1 MNSDS
6 NSSSSSSSGLFDY
19 MVNDYVE
26 WHESITQRRKEDDL
40 IEEAINIA
48 VVPFVTSP
56 YQVPFTL
63 EPTYQRWYV
72 PRDREYADIQL
83 YNDYFSPQPLYPD
96 NMFRRRFRM
105 RKNVFTRI
113 VNKLSESDVYFQ
125 QRPDATGRLGASPL
139 QKCTAAIRMLAYGT
153 SADAVDGYL
162 KIASSTAREGLA
174 HFVEG
179 VVAQFGPKYLR
190 RASTMDAEQ
199 LLRESYVRGFPGMM
213 GSIDCMHWEWKNCPR
228 AWKGMY
234 QGRSKTATVIL
245 EAVASQD
252 LWIWH
257 AFFGTP
263 GSCNDINVLQ
273 RSPVFSDI
281 CEGKAPEVTFNVNG
295 NTYNMGYYLTD
306 GIYPKWATFIPAI
319 KHPQTGKHKLFTKKQ
334 ESYRKDVERAFGVLQ
349 ARFAIIR
356 QPSLAWSTEILLKIV
371 MACIIMHNM
380 IVEDERDGYLH
391 YDATEF
397 INDQPQNLAGSPT
410 GNNNQ
415 PFTVRSGRL
424 DRLNLNG
431 YMENRNNVRDRET
444 HIALKNDLVEHIWG
458 RFGNE

>member
-6 NSSSSSSSGLFDY
+6 NSSSSSNSGLFDY
-19 MVNDYVE
+19 MVNNYVE
-26 WHESITQRRKEDDL
+26 WHESITQRRKEDEL

-83 YNDYFSPQPLYPD
+83 YNDYFSPQPL
-96 NMFRRRFRM
+96 
-105 RKNVFTRI
+105 
-113 VNKLSESDVYFQ
+113 S
-125 QRPDATGRLGASPL
+125 DATGRLGASTL
-139 QKCTAAIRMLAYGT
+139 QKCTAAIQMLAYGT
-153 SADAVDGYL
+153 SADAVDEYL
-162 KIASSTAREGLA
+162 KIALSTAREGLA

-179 VVAQFGPKYLR
+179 VVAQFGPEYLR
-190 RASTMDAEQ
+190 RASTMDTEQ

-213 GSIDCMHWEWKNCPR
+213 GNIDCMHWEWKNFPR

-234 QGRSKTATVIL
+234 QGRSKTTTVIL

-356 QPSLAWSTEILLKIV
+356 QPSLAWSTEILWKIV

-380 IVEDERDGYLH
+380 IVEDERDGHLH
-391 YDATEF
+391 YDAIEF

-424 DRLNLNG
+424 DRLNLNV

-444 HIALKNDLVEHIWG
+444 HIALKNDLVEHIWE

>member
-26 WHESITQRRKEDDL
+26 WHESITQRKKEDEL
-40 IEEAINIA
+40 IEEAINTT
-48 VVPFVTSP
+48 VVPFVTST

-83 YNDYFSPQPLYPD
+83 YNDYFSPQPLYPA

-113 VNKLSESDVYFQ
+113 VNQLSESDVYFQ
-125 QRPDATGRLGASPL
+125 QRSDATGRLGASPL

-153 SADAVDGYL
+153 SADAVDEYL

-179 VVAQFGPKYLR
+179 VVAQFGPEYLR
-190 RASTMDAEQ
+190 RANIMDTER
-199 LLRESYVRGFPGMM
+199 LLRESYARGFPGCCFARLVDMA
-213 GSIDCMHWEWKNCPR
+213 R
-228 AWKGMY
+228 
-234 QGRSKTATVIL
+234 
-245 EAVASQD
+245 
-252 LWIWH
+252 
-257 AFFGTP
+257 FFGTP

-306 GIYPKWATFIPAI
+306 GIYPKWATFIPTI

-356 QPSLAWSTEILLKIV
+356 QPSLAWSTGILWKIV
-371 MACIIMHNM
+371 MTCIIMHNM

-397 INDQPQNLAGSPT
+397 INDQPQNVAESST
-410 GNNNQ
+410 SNNNQ
-415 PFTVRSGRL
+415 PFIVRSG
-424 DRLNLNG
+424 
-431 YMENRNNVRDRET
+431 
-444 HIALKNDLVEHIWG
+444 
-458 RFGNE
+458 

>member
-26 WHESITQRRKEDDL
+26 WHESITQRQKEDEL
-40 IEEAINIA
+40 IEEAINTA
-48 VVPFVTSP
+48 VVPFVTST

-72 PRDREYADIQL
+72 PRDREYVDIKL
-83 YNDYFSPQPLYPD
+83 YNDYFSPQPLYPA
-96 NMFRRRFRM
+96 NMFRQRFRM
-105 RKNVFTRI
+105 T
-113 VNKLSESDVYFQ
+113 
-125 QRPDATGRLGASPL
+125 
-139 QKCTAAIRMLAYGT
+139 IRMLAYGT
-153 SADAVDGYL
+153 SADAVDEYL
-162 KIASSTAREGLA
+162 KIASSIAREGLA

-179 VVAQFGPKYLR
+179 VVAQFGPEYLR
-190 RASTMDAEQ
+190 RANIMDTKR
-199 LLRESYVRGFPGMM
+199 LLRESYARGFPGMM

-234 QGRSKTATVIL
+234 QGRSKTSTVIL

-306 GIYPKWATFIPAI
+306 
-319 KHPQTGKHKLFTKKQ
+319 
-334 ESYRKDVERAFGVLQ
+334 
-349 ARFAIIR
+349 
-356 QPSLAWSTEILLKIV
+356 
-371 MACIIMHNM
+371 
-380 IVEDERDGYLH
+380 DERDGYLH

-397 INDQPQNLAGSPT
+397 INDQPQNVAESST
-410 GNNNQ
+410 SNNNQ

-458 RFGNE
+458 RFGDE

>member
-1 MNSDS
+1 
-6 NSSSSSSSGLFDY
+6 
-19 MVNDYVE
+19 
-26 WHESITQRRKEDDL
+26 
-40 IEEAINIA
+40 
-48 VVPFVTSP
+48 
-56 YQVPFTL
+56 
-63 EPTYQRWYV
+63 
-72 PRDREYADIQL
+72 
-83 YNDYFSPQPLYPD
+83 
-96 NMFRRRFRM
+96 MFRRRFRM

-113 VNKLSESDVYFQ
+113 VNQLSESDVYFQ
-125 QRPDATGRLGASPL
+125 QRSDAIGRLGASPL

-153 SADAVDGYL
+153 SANAVDEYL

-179 VVAQFGPKYLR
+179 VVAQFGPEYLR
-190 RASTMDAEQ
+190 RANTMDTER
-199 LLRESYVRGFPGMM
+199 LLRESYARGFPGMM
-213 GSIDCMHWEWKNCPR
+213 GSIDCMHWEWKNCSR

-234 QGRSKTATVIL
+234 QGRSKTAMVIL
-245 EAVASQD
+245 EVVASQD

-306 GIYPKWATFIPAI
+306 GINPKWATFIPAI

-349 ARFAIIR
+349 ARFTIIR
-356 QPSLAWSTEILLKIV
+356 QPSLAWSTEILWKIV

-397 INDQPQNLAGSPT
+397 INDQPQNVAESST
-410 GNNNQ
+410 SNNNQ

>member
-19 MVNDYVE
+19 MVNDFVE
-26 WHESITQRRKEDDL
+26 WHESITERRKEDEL
-40 IEEAINIA
+40 IEEAINTS
-48 VVPFVTSP
+48 VVPLVTST
-56 YQVPFTL
+56 YQVPFTP

-72 PRDREYADIQL
+72 PRDREDADIRL
-83 YNDYFSPQPLYPD
+83 YNDYFSPRPLYTD
-96 NMFRRRFRM
+96 DMFHRRFRM

-113 VNKLSESDVYFQ
+113 VNQLRESNVYFQ
-125 QRPDATGRLGASPL
+125 QRPDDTGRLGASPL

-153 SADAVDGYL
+153 SADAVDEYHKL
-162 KIASSTAREGLA
+162 ASSTARECLY

-179 VVAQFGPKYLR
+179 VVSEFGPEYLR
-190 RASTMDAEQ
+190 RANTTDTKR
-199 LLRESYVRGFPGMM
+199 LLRESHIRGFPGMM

-234 QGRSKTATVIL
+234 QGRSKTSTIIL

-281 CEGKAPEVTFNVNG
+281 CEGRAPDVSFNVNG

-306 GIYPKWATFIPAI
+306 GIYLKWATFIPTI

-356 QPSLAWSTEILLKIV
+356 QPGLAWSTEILWKIV

-391 YDATEF
+391 YDASEF
-397 INDQPQNLAGSPT
+397 INDQPQNVVGSSN

-415 PFTVRSGRL
+415 PFIVRNGRL
-424 DRLNLNG
+424 DRLNLSG
-431 YMENRNNVRDRET
+431 YMANRNNVRDRET